1 MNKYIF
7 FRTDRIG
14 DFLMSSILFKSIKN
28 SDKTSVI
35 IVIASKKNFEYIKK
49 AEFVDE
55 VILFPES
62 FTKKFLF
69 YLKFFFK
76 KFYLVGILDGKKR
89 SIYFSLIVR
98 SKYKFLFTY
107 KKFYS
112 LVFKYLFSKIFL
124 DKNCSSKFDEIKNL
138 LKYIGILFSENDLN
152 TISYDRVNNYTLNIS
167 NLNKFILIHFDEKWI
182 FNDYINSYKSIEP
195 LNEKILLE
203 FLEKIVLNS
212 GMDLVVSTGSKSN
225 KYIDFI
231 KKKFSFL
238 NKNIYFYN
246 SFGNKIYLYDNLS
259 FSQLEKLILNSDTLI
274 TCHGAPSHVGAAL
287 NKKIIDIIDMSED
300 DFFLKWTAHFRN
312 HNLIYRDGFINISK
326 KILSLL

>member
-28 SDKTSVI
+28 SDNTSVI
-35 IVIASKKNFEYIKK
+35 IVVASKKNFEYIKK

-152 TISYDRVNNYTLNIS
+152 TISYNRVNNYTLNIS
-167 NLNKFILIHFDEKWI
+167 YLKKFILIHFDEKWI

-287 NKKIIDIIDMSED
+287 NKKIIDIIDLSED
-300 DFFLKWTAHFRN
+300 DFFLKWTAHFRS
-312 HNLIYRDGFINISK
+312 HNLVYRDGFINISK

>member
-28 SDKTSVI
+28 SDNKSVI
-35 IVIASKKNFEYIKK
+35 IVVASKKNFDYIKNV
-49 AEFVDE
+49 EFVDE
-55 VILFPES
+55 VILFPEN
-62 FTKKFLF
+62 FIKKFLF
-69 YLKFFFK
+69 YLKFFLK

-107 KKFYS
+107 KKFHS
-112 LVFKYLFSKIFL
+112 LLFKYLFTKIFL
-124 DKNCSSKFDEIKNL
+124 DENCTNKFDEIKNL
-138 LKYIGILFSENDLN
+138 LRYIGIIFSENDLN
-152 TISYDRVNNYTLNIS
+152 TISYNRVNNYTLNIS

-182 FNDYINSYKSIEP
+182 FNDYINSYNSIEP
-195 LNEKILLE
+195 LNEETLLE

-212 GMDLVVSTGSKSN
+212 GIDLVVSTGSKSN

-238 NKNIYFYN
+238 NKNTYFYN
-246 SFGNKIYLYDNLS
+246 SSKNKIYLYDNLS

-274 TCHGAPSHVGAAL
+274 TCHGAPSHVGASL
-287 NKKIIDIIDMSED
+287 NKKIIDIIDLSED

-312 HNLIYRDGFINISK
+312 HNLVYRDGFINISK
-326 KILSLL
+326 KILRLL

>member
-28 SDKTSVI
+28 SDNMSVI
-35 IVIASKKNFEYIKK
+35 IVVASKKNFEYIKK

-152 TISYDRVNNYTLNIS
+152 TISYNKVNNYTLNIS

-231 KKKFSFL
+231 KKKFIFL

-246 SFGNKIYLYDNLS
+246 SFSNKIYLYDNLS

-287 NKKIIDIIDMSED
+287 NKKIIDIIDLSED

-312 HNLIYRDGFINISK
+312 HNLVYRDGFINISK

>member
-28 SDKTSVI
+28 SDNKSEI
-35 IVIASKKNFEYIKK
+35 IVVASKKNFEYVKN

-69 YLKFFFK
+69 YLKFFLK

-287 NKKIIDIIDMSED
+287 NKKIIDIIDLSED
-300 DFFLKWTAHFRN
+300 DFFLKWTAHFRI
-312 HNLIYRDGFINISK
+312 HNLVYRDGFTNISK

>member
-28 SDKTSVI
+28 SDNTSVI
-35 IVIASKKNFEYIKK
+35 IVVASKKNFEYIKK

-89 SIYFSLIVR
+89 SIYFSLIVK

-124 DKNCSSKFDEIKNL
+124 DKNCSSKFDEIKDL

-152 TISYDRVNNYTLNIS
+152 TISYNRVNNYTLNIS
-167 NLNKFILIHFDEKWI
+167 YLKKFILIHFDEKWI

-287 NKKIIDIIDMSED
+287 NKKIIDIIDLSED
-300 DFFLKWTAHFRN
+300 DFFLKWTAHFRS
-312 HNLIYRDGFINISK
+312 HNLVYRDGFINISK

>member
-28 SDKTSVI
+28 SDNTSEI
-35 IVIASKKNFEYIKK
+35 IVIASKKNFDYIKN

-55 VILFPES
+55 VILFPEN
-62 FTKKFLF
+62 FIKKFLF
-69 YLKFFFK
+69 YLKFFLK

-124 DKNCSSKFDEIKNL
+124 DQNCTSKFDEIKNL

-152 TISYDRVNNYTLNIS
+152 TICYNRVNNYTLNIS
-167 NLNKFILIHFDEKWI
+167 NLNKFLLIHFDEKWI

-195 LNEKILLE
+195 LNEETLLE
-203 FLEKIVLNS
+203 FLEQIVLNS
-212 GMDLVVSTGSKSN
+212 KMDLVISTGSKSN

-238 NKNIYFYN
+238 NKNTYFYN
-246 SFGNKIYLYDNLS
+246 SSKNKIFLYDNLS

-287 NKKIIDIIDMSED
+287 NKKIIDIIDLSED

-312 HNLIYRDGFINISK
+312 HNLVYRDGFINVSK